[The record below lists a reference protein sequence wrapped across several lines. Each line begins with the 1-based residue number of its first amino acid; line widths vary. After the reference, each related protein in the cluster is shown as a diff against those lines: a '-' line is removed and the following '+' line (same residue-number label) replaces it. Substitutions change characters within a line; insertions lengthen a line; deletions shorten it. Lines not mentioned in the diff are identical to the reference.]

1 MFVREVESST
11 DVVSTVYGKSCSRK
25 VQKNYR
31 SDYDESFHKK
41 SKRTID
47 PTTMVKVFSEK
58 SKRVMD
64 PIIMKKTKLG

>member
-1 MFVREVESST
+1 MFVSKAESST

-41 SKRTID
+41 SKRTMD

-58 SKRVMD
+58 SKRMID
-64 PIIMKKTKLG
+64 PINMKNQN

>member
-11 DVVSTVYGKSCSRK
+11 DVVPTVYGKSCSRK

-47 PTTMVKVFSEK
+47 PTIMVFSEK
-58 SKRVMD
+58 SKRMID
-64 PIIMKKTKLG
+64 PINMKKQN